1 MQYESEYNLTFHIY
15 FSGLLEIVLLV
26 QQRTV
31 RVHCAAGTCSSPR
44 GEETWGESSPHLVCG
59 RRSWQVCALLIRVFI
74 NYVCMGVCVMH
85 VCVLVTVARLS
96 ERLAGGSRL

>member
-1 MQYESEYNLTFHIY
+1 MQYDSEYNLTFHIY

-31 RVHCAAGTCSSPR
+31 RVHCAAGACSSLWGGNV
-44 GEETWGESSPHLVCG
+44 GETSSHFVCG
-59 RRSWQVCALLIRVFI
+59 LRSRQMCAPVTCVFI
-74 NYVCMGVCVMH
+74 NYVCVCYAC
-85 VCVLVTVARLS
+85 VCACPLVTVARLS